1 MIPSPCIGLCRMD
14 SHSGF
19 CAGCA
24 RTAEEIAG
32 WRDLPE
38 EKLRDIWA
46 MLAPRRKQ
54 LGLSLHRLG
63 WSSDELRSFI
73 IGTLSPG
80 AGAWVCGV
88 NGAVAEFFTD
98 ANDDI
103 MLAVDERSV
112 VARTGGGAISFSLPD
127 YVRALALGPADGVQG
142 EIIVLAVPRGRA
154 GSFQGH
160 GLTSLGSDYDSIAQE
175 DREARLYDF
184 GLSSVAAGFGLRTS
198 SQALIS
204 SLDAALGLRW
214 SEFLVLNGAE
224 IVRESP
230 TRVVRNTIGRIEIY
244 NQIPPPGGVSP
255 AGPHTHLFP
264 DQLAKGGDVPSGIQ
278 IPAAYVPCAI
288 YYPAAAEGCA

>member
-63 WSSDELRSFI
+63 WSNDELRSFI
-73 IGTLSPG
+73 VGTLSPG

-103 MLAVDERSV
+103 TLAVDEKSV

-160 GLTSLGSDYDSIAQE
+160 GLTSLG
-175 DREARLYDF
+175 
-184 GLSSVAAGFGLRTS
+184 
-198 SQALIS
+198 
-204 SLDAALGLRW
+204 
-214 SEFLVLNGAE
+214 
-224 IVRESP
+224 
-230 TRVVRNTIGRIEIY
+230 
-244 NQIPPPGGVSP
+244 
-255 AGPHTHLFP
+255 P
-264 DQLAKGGDVPSGIQ
+264 D
-278 IPAAYVPCAI
+278 
-288 YYPAAAEGCA
+288 